1 MMIFTDLGKNKKKQ
15 EEPRKSIKEVIES
28 QTENLDQDKPLSVEK
43 QNQDESK
50 KEKIKKAYNIL
61 VAEDEESLTNAF
73 SIKLKSAGF
82 NIDIAR
88 DGNEVL
94 EMIKKNKYDLIL
106 LDLLMPNK
114 DGFEVLK
121 ELKVLKNPPEVIV
134 LSNLSQEED
143 IEKTKDLGAIDFWI
157 KSNFQLSQIVEFLKD
172 YFERR

>member
-1 MMIFTDLGKNKKKQ
+1 MIFTDLGKNKKKQ
-15 EEPRKSIKEVIES
+15 EEPRKSIKEML
-28 QTENLDQDKPLSVEK
+28 ENEPEVEVDEKPVV
-43 QNQDESK
+43 K
-50 KEKIKKAYNIL
+50 KEIKDDEKKEESLKKSYRIL

-73 SIKLKSAGF
+73 SIKLRAAGF
-82 NIDIAR
+82 QIDIAR
-88 DGNEVL
+88 DGNEVIK
-94 EMIKKNKYDLIL
+94 MIKENKYDLIL

-121 ELKVLKNPPEVIV
+121 ELKLLKNPPEVIV

-172 YFERR
+172 YFDKK

>member
-1 MMIFTDLGKNKKKQ
+1 MIFTDLGKNKKKQ
-15 EEPRKSIKEVIES
+15 EEPRKSIKEMLES
-28 QTENLDQDKPLSVEK
+28 EPEVEVDEKPVV
-43 QNQDESK
+43 K
-50 KEKIKKAYNIL
+50 KEIKDDEKKEESLKKSYRIL

-73 SIKLKSAGF
+73 SIKLRAAGF
-82 NIDIAR
+82 QIDIAR
-88 DGNEVL
+88 DGNEVIK
-94 EMIKKNKYDLIL
+94 MIKDNRYDLIL

-121 ELKVLKNPPEVIV
+121 ELKLLKNPPEVIV

-172 YFERR
+172 YFDKK

>member
-1 MMIFTDLGKNKKKQ
+1 MIFTDLGKNKKKQ
-15 EEPRKSIKEVIES
+15 EEPRKSIKEML
-28 QTENLDQDKPLSVEK
+28 ENEPEVEVDEKPVV
-43 QNQDESK
+43 K
-50 KEKIKKAYNIL
+50 KEIKDDEKKEESLKKSYRIL

-73 SIKLKSAGF
+73 SIKLRAAGF
-82 NIDIAR
+82 QIDIAR
-88 DGNEVL
+88 DGNEVIK
-94 EMIKKNKYDLIL
+94 MIKDNRYDLIL

-121 ELKVLKNPPEVIV
+121 ELKLLKNPPEVIV

-172 YFERR
+172 YFDKK